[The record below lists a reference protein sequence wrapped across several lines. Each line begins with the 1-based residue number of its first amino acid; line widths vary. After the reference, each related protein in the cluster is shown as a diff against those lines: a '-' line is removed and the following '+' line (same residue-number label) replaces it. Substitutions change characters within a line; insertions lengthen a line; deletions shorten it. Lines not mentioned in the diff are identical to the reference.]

1 MCRNARLAYLLP
13 FSVMQS
19 IDWNRFF
26 RQYFMQNAAKVQLL
40 KITPDAIFVGI
51 ITILERNSVQFEK

>member
-1 MCRNARLAYLLP
+1 
-13 FSVMQS
+13 MQT

-40 KITPDAIFVGI
+40 KIAPDAIFVEI
-51 ITILERNSVQFEK
+51 FAILERNSVQFEK

>member
-1 MCRNARLAYLLP
+1 MCRNARLAQLLP

-40 KITPDAIFVGI
+40 KITPDAIFGGI
-51 ITILERNSVQFEK
+51 FTILERNSVQFEK